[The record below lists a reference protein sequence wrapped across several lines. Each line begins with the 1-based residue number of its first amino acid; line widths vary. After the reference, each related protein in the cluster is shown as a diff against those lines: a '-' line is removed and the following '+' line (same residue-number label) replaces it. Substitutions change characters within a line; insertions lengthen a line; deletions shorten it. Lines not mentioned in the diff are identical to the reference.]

1 MTSFRQHDTST
12 EESLSVE
19 NTVWAGSVVASGRLL
34 GLVIYTGAETRAVMN
49 NAAPR
54 SKVGLLDLEINN
66 LTKVR

>member
-1 MTSFRQHDTST
+1 MFWQHDTST

-19 NTVWAGSVVASGRLL
+19 NTVWADSVVASGRLL
-34 GLVIYTGAETRAVMN
+34 GLVIYTGSETRAVMN

-66 LTKVR
+66 LTKVL

>member
-1 MTSFRQHDTST
+1 M
-12 EESLSVE
+12 
-19 NTVWAGSVVASGRLL
+19 WAGTVVASGRLV

-66 LTKVR
+66 LTKVCTII